1 MSANPTMARPYAR
14 AAFELARDAGQLPAW
29 GDKLAFAAAVAEH
42 PDVRG
47 VIGNPRYGADALKA
61 IFMPEGE
68 SADSAFAAFVGMLV
82 DNRRLALLP
91 EIAAG
96 YAALRRE
103 HERVLKVV
111 VRAAV
116 PLDAPQANA
125 IRTALTKRFDR
136 AIEME
141 TVVDPGVIGGAVI
154 DAGEIVIDGSVRG
167 RLQRLAQALTA

>member
-14 AAFELARDAGQLPAW
+14 AAFELARDLGQLSPW

-42 PDVRG
+42 PEMRR
-47 VIGNPRYGADALKA
+47 VIGSPRYDADTLKA

-68 SADSAFAAFVGMLV
+68 PADSPFGVFVSMLV

-111 VRAAV
+111 VRSAV
-116 PLDAPQANA
+116 PIDVPQANA
-125 IRTALTKRFDR
+125 LRTALTKRFDR

-141 TVVDPGVIGGAVI
+141 TVIDPGVIGGAVI

-167 RLQRLAQALTA
+167 RLERLAQALTA